1 MMFRVLNFLVVAGCL
16 STAAWAYSVKYE
28 TIYYVEQVK
37 KLEKQTERQRDAIN
51 VLKAEWQHISKPQR
65 IQPLA
70 ERHLDLQPL
79 AGPQIVR
86 AIDLPRKRERN
97 DAIAEKIDQLMTGS
111 VTPRPAQPAGPHA
124 AAGRTPL
131 PPPRPGATR

>member
-1 MMFRVLNFLVVAGCL
+1 MFRLLNFLIVAGCL

-37 KLEKQTERQRDAIN
+37 KLEKQAERQRDAIN
-51 VLKAEWQHISKPQR
+51 VLKAEWQHVTKPQR

-79 AGPQIVR
+79 AGPQIMR
-86 AIDLPRKRERN
+86 PAELPKKRERN
-97 DAIAEKIDQLMTGS
+97 DAIAEKIDQLLTGAI
-111 VTPRPAQPAGPHA
+111 TPRQGAAAPAGPA
-124 AAGRTPL
+124 ATGRTPL
-131 PPPRPGATR
+131 PPQRPTATR